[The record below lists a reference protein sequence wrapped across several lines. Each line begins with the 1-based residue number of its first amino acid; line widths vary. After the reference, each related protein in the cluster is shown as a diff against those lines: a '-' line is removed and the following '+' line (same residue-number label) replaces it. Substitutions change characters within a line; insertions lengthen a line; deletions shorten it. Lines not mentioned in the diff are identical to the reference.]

1 MAETLPAD
9 HSADHSGDHSGGH
22 PGGLPADLGALF
34 DRVPSLAG
42 SPRHV
47 QPLDGG
53 LTNRNYKISTPAGT
67 FVARVFSAGSELLA
81 INRDDEYHNTA
92 AAAAAGAGPPVIE
105 YRPADGVLVI
115 GYIEGRPLSNADLAS
130 PDAVRRV
137 AQACR
142 RLHSA
147 QSCGNKFDIFTL
159 QLSYLGVIR
168 EWGFRLPAGY
178 ADLMPRFEEAR
189 RALAVRPERAV
200 PCHNDLLAGNMIDD
214 GERIWL
220 IDYEYSGNNDPC
232 FELGNLAAEC
242 QLTVDGLA
250 ELVGGYYGG
259 RGSSPAGKKPHRSKI
274 ARARLFGLAGKYTWT
289 LWGAIQ
295 ASSSPLDV
303 DFWPWAMERFEGAA
317 EGFADPGFGRLLDEA
332 QRDD

>member
-1 MAETLPAD
+1 
-9 HSADHSGDHSGGH
+9 
-22 PGGLPADLGALF
+22 
-34 DRVPSLAG
+34 VPSLAG

-53 LTNRNYKISTPAGT
+53 LTNRNYKVSTPAGT
-67 FVARVFSAGSELLA
+67 FVARVFTAGSELLS
-81 INRDDEYHNTA
+81 INRDDEHHNTA

-115 GYIEGRPLSNADLAS
+115 GYVEGRTLSNGDLAS
-130 PDAVRRV
+130 PGAIPRLAR
-137 AQACR
+137 ACR
-142 RLHSA
+142 RLHAAKPCS
-147 QSCGNKFDIFTL
+147 NRFDIFNL
-159 QLSYLGVIR
+159 QRSYLGVIR
-168 EWGFRLPAGY
+168 ERGLRLPGGY
-178 ADLMPRFEEAR
+178 ADLMPRFEQAR
-189 RALAVRPERAV
+189 RALTARPVRVV

-232 FELGNLAAEC
+232 FELGNVWAEC
-242 QLTVDGLA
+242 HLTLDGLA
-250 ELVGGYYGG
+250 ELVGEYYGG
-259 RGSSPAGKKPHRSKI
+259 PRRADI
-274 ARARLFGLAGKYTWT
+274 ARARLLGLAGKYTWT

-295 ASSSPLDV
+295 ASTSPLDV

-317 EGFADPGFGRLLDEA
+317 EGFADPDFTRLLDEV

>member
-9 HSADHSGDHSGGH
+9 RA
-22 PGGLPADLGALF
+22 GGLPAGLDALL

-42 SPRHV
+42 SPRRV

-53 LTNRNYKISTPAGT
+53 LTNRNYKVTTPAGA
-67 FVARVFSAGSELLA
+67 FVARVFATGTELLA
-81 INRDDEYHNTA
+81 IDRDDEYHNTM
-92 AAAAAGAGPPVIE
+92 AAAAAGAGPPVID
-105 YRPADGVLVI
+105 YRPADGMLVI
-115 GYIEGRPLSNADLAS
+115 GYIEGRTLRNEDLAG
-130 PDAVRRV
+130 PDTIRRV

-147 QSCGNKFDIFTL
+147 QPSGNNFSIFER
-159 QLSYLGVIR
+159 QRSYLGVIR

-178 ADLMPRFEEAR
+178 GDLMPRFEEAE
-189 RALAVRPERAV
+189 RALAVRPGRAV
-200 PCHNDLLAGNMIDD
+200 PCHNDLLAGNLVDD

-232 FELGNLAAEC
+232 FELGNVWAEC
-242 QLTVDGLA
+242 QMTLDGLA
-250 ELVGGYYGG
+250 ELVGEYYGT
-259 RGSSPAGKKPHRSKI
+259 RRRSKI
-274 ARARLFGLAGKYTWT
+274 ARARLLGLAGKYTWT
-289 LWGAIQ
+289 LWGVIQ
-295 ASSSPLDV
+295 ASTSPLDV

-317 EGFADPGFGRLLDEA
+317 EGFAGPAFGRLLDEV